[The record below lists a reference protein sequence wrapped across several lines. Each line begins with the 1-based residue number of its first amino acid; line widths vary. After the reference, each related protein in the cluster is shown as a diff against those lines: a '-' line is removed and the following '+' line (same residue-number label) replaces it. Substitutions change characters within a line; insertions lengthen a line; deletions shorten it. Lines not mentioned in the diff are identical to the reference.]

1 MAGTGYARVR
11 ASELRECVGSEYAG
25 SDLWWA
31 STARGRKQKR
41 KLDALDD
48 LEGTVGQLS
57 QMGCLVDL
65 LHGRMHVVVGNSQ
78 HLRHPVPAG
87 QVEYSHF
94 DSIYP
99 RFKVR
104 CEPPWSLLQCPLID
118 PLHAT

>member
-1 MAGTGYARVR
+1 MGGTGYARVR

-25 SDLWWA
+25 SELWWA
-31 STARGRKQKR
+31 STARGRKHKR
-41 KLDALDD
+41 KLDALGD
-48 LEGTVGQLS
+48 LEGTVSHLS

-99 RFKVR
+99 RFKVPSAHGLCYSVR
-104 CEPPWSLLQCPLID
+104 
-118 PLHAT
+118 